1 MLARIALFGLM
12 AIGLVG
18 FGAVAWITLHPA
30 NISSQTDSTV
40 ANDKVAILV
49 AARPLRVGILLKPD
63 DLAADQRPPRDIPP
77 GAKMDTPAART
88 ELFGAMV
95 RRNLA
100 TGDVVLS
107 ADALNPGDRGFLAAV
122 LGPGMRAVTVGV
134 DAVSGL
140 AGLIWPGDR
149 VDLILT
155 QSQDGTEVAP
165 AHRVSGETVLHDV
178 RVIAIDRQLMQGATS
193 ESPESQAVRTVTLEV
208 APSDAERI
216 AVATRLGRL
225 SLSVVAVEQ
234 GARRTAVAGSRGPDA
249 ASSQTGNG
257 VTWGGDVSSALRGSP
272 ATEGA
277 TMRLFQGPSDSKEI
291 RF

>member
-63 DLAADQRPPRDIPP
+63 DLAADQRSPRDIPP

-225 SLSVVAVEQ
+225 FSRSLPWSRALAQRRSPVA
-234 GARRTAVAGSRGPDA
+234 AGPMPHRHK
-249 ASSQTGNG
+249 
-257 VTWGGDVSSALRGSP
+257 R
-272 ATEGA
+272 ATV
-277 TMRLFQGPSDSKEI
+277 
-291 RF
+291 